1 MTLERSSP
9 CLLNPFLTALPV
21 SKIKPSKLLK
31 DYRNGGSKAVASF
44 SEHHPRGVDAERAKL
59 TDAQLVT
66 ARSRG
71 FDSWPRLHRSVVG
84 DHLRLAIWDG
94 NIETVEHAVRT
105 DPEIVDEPGKNP
117 RWGGEP
123 SPLQLAAE
131 RGQSEI
137 LRLLV
142 SEGADIDAT
151 QGYAGWTALHLA
163 AHWNYAKTAS
173 ALLDLG
179 ATVDIFAAV
188 LLDDTGHVEQL
199 LAEDPSCAIT
209 PCLSGGPPLHRALSP
224 EVAAL
229 LVRHGASLD
238 TTDGMGNTPLG
249 SALSHGERG
258 RSVARYLIDSGA
270 EACQLAALG
279 ETTRLEALL
288 DTDKSALFFT
298 GKIGVNA
305 VVGTLLL
312 AAVAANEIET
322 TRRLLEWGPDPKA
335 RADMGQKGLY
345 LCKSVDVAHL
355 LVDAG
360 ADPLATDAEHGT
372 TPLEWARVGST
383 FTASLIP
390 GTPSSATSKTF
401 KKPDQLHPGSERAH
415 NNREL
420 AHLFP
425 RSRSCFSCI
434 SWSSFPSVW
443 RQEFQDPA

>member
-1 MTLERSSP
+1 MLSGPSS
-9 CLLNPFLTALPV
+9 
-21 SKIKPSKLLK
+21 
-31 DYRNGGSKAVASF
+31 
-44 SEHHPRGVDAERAKL
+44 

-71 FDSWPRLHRSVVG
+71 FDSWPRLRRSVVG
-84 DHLRLAIWDG
+84 DQLRLAIWDG

-163 AHWNYAKTAS
+163 AHWNHAKTAS

-188 LLDDTGHVEQL
+188 LLDDTGPVEPL
-199 LAEDPSCAIT
+199 LAEDPSRAIT
-209 PCLSGGPPLHRALSP
+209 PRLSGRPPLHCAPSP

-270 EACQLAALG
+270 EADACQLAALG

-288 DTDKSALFFT
+288 DADKSALFFT
-298 GKIGVNA
+298 GRIGVNT
-305 VVGTLLL
+305 VDRSSGP
-312 AAVAANEIET
+312 
-322 TRRLLEWGPDPKA
+322 EW
-335 RADMGQKGLY
+335 
-345 LCKSVDVAHL
+345 
-355 LVDAG
+355 
-360 ADPLATDAEHGT
+360 
-372 TPLEWARVGST
+372 GST

-443 RQEFQDPA
+443 RKEFQDPA

>member
-1 MTLERSSP
+1 MSSQSLP
-9 CLLNPFLTALPV
+9 HSLTRLKDQA
-21 SKIKPSKLLK
+21 KQLLK
-31 DYRNGGSKAVASF
+31 DYRNGDSKAVASF

-71 FDSWPRLHRSVVG
+71 FDSWPRLRRSVVG
-84 DHLRLAIWDG
+84 DQLRLAIWDG

-163 AHWNYAKTAS
+163 AHWNHAKTAS

-188 LLDDTGHVEQL
+188 LLDDTGPVEPL
-199 LAEDPSCAIT
+199 LAEDPSRAIT
-209 PCLSGGPPLHRALSP
+209 PRLSGGPPLHCAPSP

-270 EACQLAALG
+270 EADACQLAALG

-288 DTDKSALFFT
+288 DADKSALFFT
-298 GKIGVNA
+298 GRIGVNT

-335 RADMGQKGLY
+335 KADIGQRGLH
-345 LCKSVDVAHL
+345 LCKS
-355 LVDAG
+355 
-360 ADPLATDAEHGT
+360 
-372 TPLEWARVGST
+372 AR
-383 FTASLIP
+383 
-390 GTPSSATSKTF
+390 
-401 KKPDQLHPGSERAH
+401 
-415 NNREL
+415 
-420 AHLFP
+420 
-425 RSRSCFSCI
+425 
-434 SWSSFPSVW
+434 
-443 RQEFQDPA
+443 